1 MDLIISSESGLT
13 SKVIGP
19 FSSHCSEKDK
29 LDILFSDFEF
39 MRRLASDAC
48 ASDNCHG
55 SYPVSF
61 LYFLYKLDRILFV
74 KTLGNPVNLACQSR
88 YSGVNILSNLDMIT
102 DQFKFLD
109 RKLYNISYCIFKK

>member
-39 MRRLASDAC
+39 MRRPASDAC

-61 LYFLYKLDRILFV
+61 LYFLYKLERILSV
-74 KTLGNPVNLACQSR
+74 KTHGKPVNLASQSR
-88 YSGVNILSNLDMIT
+88 YSGINTLSDLLILPFYMIAN
-102 DQFKFLD
+102 QFKLQ
-109 RKLYNISYCIFKK
+109 